1 MPTSRWLRG
10 YQFAAASAVAL
21 LIGISDLSAQTP
33 LIPRAADGHPD
44 LSGIWQAMNTANFD
58 IEPHSA
64 RAGIPAGVGVV
75 EGGDLPY
82 LQVARARRA
91 ENWKNRATAD
101 TEARCF
107 LPGVPRI
114 MYMPFPF
121 QIVHTPTMVIVLF
134 EYLHATRNV
143 FMDTPHLKGPLE
155 FWLGDARGRWE
166 GDTLVVDVVHFGD
179 QTWFDRAGNYHSPAL
194 HIVERYTMTDRD
206 HITYR
211 ATIEDPKVFTRPWT
225 MSMVLYRHTEPNVRL
240 LDYECYAFALDD
252 LPIVPPG
259 EGAR

>member
-1 MPTSRWLRG
+1 
-10 YQFAAASAVAL
+10 
-21 LIGISDLSAQTP
+21 
-33 LIPRAADGHPD
+33 
-44 LSGIWQAMNTANFD
+44 MNTAHFD

-64 RAGIPAGVGVV
+64 RSGIPAGTGVV
-75 EGGDLPY
+75 EGGALPY
-82 LQVARARRA
+82 QPGARARQA

-114 MYMPFPF
+114 MYLPFPF
-121 QIVHTPTMVIVLF
+121 QIVQTPATVILFF

-143 FMDTPHLKGPLE
+143 FMETPHLKGPLE
-155 FWLGDARGRWE
+155 FWMGDSRGRWD

-194 HIVERYTMTDRD
+194 HVVERYTMTDRD

-211 ATIEDPKVFTRPWT
+211 ATIEDAKVFTRPWT
-225 MSMVLYRHTEPNVRL
+225 MSMVLYRQTEPNARL

-252 LPIVPPG
+252 VPIIPPG
-259 EGAR
+259 DDRR